1 MIYLRQLWKSFHH
14 ALCGI
19 WTVLGTEQ
27 SFRLQVS
34 VAIVVVLVAWGLQ
47 VSPWAWVVLLLLI
60 GAVLVLELLNSV
72 FERIVDTFRPRLHPA
87 IKDMKDMMAGVV
99 LLVSIFAAIIGGI
112 IFWPYLLPLF
122 LHL

>member
-1 MIYLRQLWKSFHH
+1 MIDVKQFYKSFCH
-14 ALCGI
+14 ALRGL

-34 VAIVVVLVAWGLQ
+34 VALVVVIGAWELR
-47 VSPWAWVVLLLLI
+47 VSAWAWVVLLLLI
-60 GAVLVLELLNSV
+60 GAVLALELLNSV

-87 IKDMKDMMAGVV
+87 IKDMKDIMAGIV
-99 LLVSIFAAIIGGI
+99 LLVSFLAAIIGGI

-122 LHL
+122 LPT